1 MTKNTFTAE
10 QKRQYFKGLREQWKA
25 RKALADQ
32 DINARERYQ
41 AIQAEAGGNFSYYSF
56 YFTLCDM
63 QAQKLDGNP
72 YVDCKTFNGWRASG
86 FKVKK
91 GEKSKVSGIVWLS
104 PVSKDKETGK
114 EIDSDYVYPKIYHL
128 FHRTQVEAL

>member
-1 MTKNTFTAE
+1 MTKTFTPE
-10 QKRQYFKGLREQWKA
+10 QKRQYFTGLREQWKA

-32 DINARERYQ
+32 DQDARARYNA
-41 AIQAEAGGNFSYYSF
+41 IMAEAKQGFSYYSF

-63 QAQKLDGNP
+63 KAQGLDGNP
-72 YVDCKTFNGWRASG
+72 YIDCKTFNGWRASG

-91 GEKSKVSGIVWLS
+91 GEKSKVSGIVWIA
-104 PVSKDKETGK
+104 PITKDKQTG
-114 EIDSDYVYPKIYHL
+114 EDVESDYVYPKVYHL